1 MLGIYK
7 DNMTHIAEDRSQLLA
22 LFFAT
27 ATQHVFLRRHWL
39 DQFQLLFR
47 TNANL
52 NKPIQIVCLRDGPKS
67 LRH

>member
-7 DNMTHIAEDRSQLLA
+7 DNMTHIAEDPSQLLA

-47 TNANL
+47 TMAHL
-52 NKPIQIVCLRDGPKS
+52 KKPIPIVGLRDGPKP